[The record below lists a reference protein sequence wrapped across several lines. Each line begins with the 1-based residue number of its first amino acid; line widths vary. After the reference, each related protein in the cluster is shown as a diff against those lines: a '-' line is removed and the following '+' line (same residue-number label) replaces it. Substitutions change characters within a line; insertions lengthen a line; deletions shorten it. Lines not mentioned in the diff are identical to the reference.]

1 MQTVAII
8 GSLFFWNNI
17 KVNFIEFPQVQFIH
31 FPYTAP
37 KQSMDLIDEAASQSD
52 ILLFAGSI
60 PYYYCFEKIQA
71 QQIQAAY
78 LPFDELML
86 SLSLLSITHNQ
97 NIELSK
103 VSIDLPKEDSF
114 YQVMKEAGIQCA
126 SIHLKD
132 YSWVYEQQRKI
143 DDFQIDEY
151 ISFHKDL
158 YEAGKTRLALTSLHA
173 VFVALKQLGIPSSY
187 MVESKHTF
195 VTTLSKAID
204 AYKYSLLSA
213 SQITVVSIRSREN
226 NIVNN
231 HLFLENIEEICK
243 TFNARVSQS
252 QSEPYIIYATRGVM
266 NKTNIAHFNSLLQQ
280 LEKRFETFFN
290 IGVGIGYSLQEAEMH
305 SSQALFFTNKYNF
318 QESTLCLIDEESR
331 LHGPIFEN
339 DKNIPLFNN
348 DKQILEIAE
357 EIKMSAK
364 NLKLIKQF
372 IVMHNNRAFSAA
384 ELADYMDLSR
394 RSAERIINRLIDHHF
409 LILSG
414 EEQPYNQGR
423 PRKVYKATT
432 QFNI

>member
-1 MQTVAII
+1 
-8 GSLFFWNNI
+8 
-17 KVNFIEFPQVQFIH
+17 
-31 FPYTAP
+31 
-37 KQSMDLIDEAASQSD
+37 
-52 ILLFAGSI
+52 
-60 PYYYCFEKIQA
+60 
-71 QQIQAAY
+71 

-114 YQVMKEAGIQCA
+114 YQVIKEAGIQCA
-126 SIHLKD
+126 PVHLKD

-158 YEAGKTRLALTSLHA
+158 YEAGETRLALTSLHA

-290 IGVGIGYSLQEAEMH
+290 IGIGIGYSLQEAEMH

-318 QESTLCLIDEESR
+318 QKSTLCLIDEESR

-372 IVMHNNRAFSAA
+372 IVIHNNRAFSAA

-432 QFNI
+432 QFNS